1 MRVKYF
7 TLLLLLSLF
16 SSEYLSAQMIILS
29 GPERGSYHSFVNDMI
44 NVLENDS
51 IRAFTNVSTNGAA
64 YNFNELADPNTPV
77 KMAMMQSDYLYYM
90 QMLDNK
96 NNTERTNNIK
106 VLMPL
111 GNEEIHII
119 TREEDNLTSLTDL
132 AKKRIACGTEGQGT
146 YATAI
151 LIKDKSRVFWNTEVL
166 HFEKALK
173 DLMGYKI
180 DGFIMVGTAP
190 LPGIQFNPQSV
201 VTKLSIMNLENVNDW
216 AQYYQPETIA
226 AGTYKWQENDVQTY
240 SVKTVLVVNE
250 SKLTQED
257 REMIEIFT
265 QKIKS
270 SYTTLVEIGHPGWVE
285 VNFADWDPSNWPLFF
300 K

>member
-1 MRVKYF
+1 MRAKYF
-7 TLLLLLSLF
+7 TLLILLSLF
-16 SSEYLSAQMIILS
+16 TSEFVSAQMIILS
-29 GPERGSYHSFVNDMI
+29 GPERGSYHTFVNDMI
-44 NVLENDS
+44 KVLEADS
-51 IRAFTNVSTNGAA
+51 INAFTNVTTNGAA
-64 YNFNELADPNTPV
+64 YNFNELYDPNTPV

-96 NNTERTNNIK
+96 NNTEKTNNIK

-119 TREEDNLTSLTDL
+119 TREEDKLTSITDL

-190 LPGIQFNPQSV
+190 LPGLQFNPQSV
-201 VTKLSIMNLENVNDW
+201 VTKLSLMNLENVNGW
-216 AQYYQPETIA
+216 AEYYQPKIIK
-226 AGTYKWQENDVQTY
+226 AGTYKWLANDVQSY
-240 SVKTVLVVNE
+240 SIKTVLVVNE
-250 SKLTQED
+250 AKLTPED
-257 REMIEIFT
+257 RELIALFAQT
-265 QKIKS
+265 LKVK
-270 SYTTLVEIGHPGWVE
+270 YTTLVENGHPGWIE
-285 VNFADWDPSNWPLFF
+285 VNFTDWDPDNWPLFQN
-300 K
+300 